1 VSFTVSEATCT
12 RAIWALAFLFLT
24 TAAAGAASWQCE
36 FSTTQYCSVNR
47 CERMVPSVYV
57 TLDPVAGT
65 YSRCDRNRCDHFT
78 ARASDSGRH
87 VDIQIPSVGAIAKMT
102 RDGSALTEIVTAGND
117 VYLSFG
123 ACRPL

>member
-1 VSFTVSEATCT
+1 MRMAAGAFGMRTIST
-12 RAIWALAFLFLT
+12 LAFLFLMS
-24 TAAAGAASWQCE
+24 AAAGAAAWQCE
-36 FSTTQYCSVNR
+36 FSSTQYCSVKS

-65 YSRCDRNRCDHFT
+65 YSRCDRARCDHFT
-78 ARASDSGRH
+78 ARANDTGRY

-102 RDGSALTEIVTAGND
+102 RDGSVLTEIVTAGND

-123 ACRPL
+123 TCRPM

>member
-1 VSFTVSEATCT
+1 M
-12 RAIWALAFLFLT
+12 RAVTTLAFVVLT

-47 CERMVPSVYV
+47 CERKVPSVYV

-65 YSRCDRNRCDHFT
+65 YSRCDRSRCDHFT
-78 ARASDSGRH
+78 ARANDSGQH

-102 RDGSALTEIVTAGND
+102 RNGSALTEIVTAGND
-117 VYLSFG
+117 VRLSFG
-123 ACRPL
+123 ARRPM